1 MTLLEQTYQT
11 LRDVG
16 LVRSAADFSDT
27 YLSRNRN
34 WYSWQRHACRDI
46 SVTAAIQCLRAVRAQ
61 LHDNNLG
68 VGQRSALEATA
79 LALQGHLLQHAI
91 ADVC

>member
-16 LVRSAADFSDT
+16 LVRSAADFSNT

-46 SVTAAIQCLRAVRAQ
+46 SMTAAIQCMRAVRAQ
-61 LHDNNLG
+61 LHDNDLAA
-68 VGQRSALEATA
+68 GQRRALEATA